1 MSAGKTFVD
10 SNILIY
16 AFDVDSGVRHD
27 RAKHVL
33 KELWNEKSGAVS
45 MQVLQEFYNIV
56 TRKIASPLPRAMA
69 RRIVRQY
76 ARWCVPTGPADI
88 EVAFSLE
95 DAAQISFWDALM
107 VAAAVKAGAKKI
119 LTEDLNH
126 GQKIAGILIE
136 DPFLT

>member
-1 MSAGKTFVD
+1 MSADKIFVD

-16 AFDVDSGVRHD
+16 AFDIDSGVRHD
-27 RAKHVL
+27 RAKQVL

-45 MQVLQEFYNIV
+45 MQVLQEFYNVV
-56 TRKIASPLPRAMA
+56 TRKIATPLPRTMA

-95 DAAQISFWDALM
+95 DAAQISFWDALI
-107 VAAAVKAGAKKI
+107 VSAAIKAGAKRI
-119 LTEDLNH
+119 LTEDLNI
-126 GQKIAGILIE
+126 GQKIAGVLIE
-136 DPFLT
+136 NPLLP